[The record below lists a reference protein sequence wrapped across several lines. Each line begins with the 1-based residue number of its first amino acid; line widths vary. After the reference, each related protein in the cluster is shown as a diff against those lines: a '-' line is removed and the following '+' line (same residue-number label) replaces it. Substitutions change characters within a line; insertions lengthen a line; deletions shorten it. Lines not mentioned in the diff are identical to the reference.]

1 MFSSN
6 VQRLF
11 RAYPKIYLACHRRH
25 LRDDENGRV
34 LTAHMASILDHLDPQ
49 HSRSISEMA
58 QHMAVTES
66 TMSLQI
72 SKLEELGYVRRLRDS
87 ADGRRIG
94 VRLTLMGTRVREQNS
109 VLDPDLAHEML
120 SSISHDDRETA
131 LRGLEL
137 LSDAA
142 ERLMQKRQARRRHAA
157 K

>member
-1 MFSSN
+1 MFLSG

-11 RAYPKIYLACHRRH
+11 AAYPKIYLACHRQH

-58 QHMAVTES
+58 RHMAVTES

-72 SKLEELGYVRRLRDS
+72 SKLEKLGYVRRLRDS
-87 ADGRRIG
+87 ADGRRVA
-94 VRLTLMGTRVREQNS
+94 VRLTSDGCRVREQNS
-109 VLDPDLAHEML
+109 VLDPDLAHETL
-120 SSISHDDRETA
+120 SSLSRDDREIA

-137 LSDAA
+137 LSNAA
-142 ERLMQKRQARRRHAA
+142 DRMMQKRQLRRRRVP